1 MRIVRIAGTLMTLIN
16 EHTTAAVL
24 MDRKKRKIMASI
36 APERSVKSQNAHRK
50 RVYIIQVVKEVS

>member
-1 MRIVRIAGTLMTLIN
+1 MTLIN